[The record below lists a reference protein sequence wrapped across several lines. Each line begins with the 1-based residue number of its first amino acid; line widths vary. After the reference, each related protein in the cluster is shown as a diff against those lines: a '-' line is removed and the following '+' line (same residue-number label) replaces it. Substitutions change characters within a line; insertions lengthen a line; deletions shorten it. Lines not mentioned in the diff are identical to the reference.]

1 MGKYVALP
9 GNPSGSETPRIAMEE
24 DSGAFVTVLSRAVHD
39 SRFPLDSASLLQNF
53 AALLNGNPPLHHLH
67 ADDQIFYQRLS
78 SGVALHF
85 RKADRGVSEIGFLLT
100 VPGHDRSQTLGA
112 EALSRIDPTFMKIL
126 CDAIDMSGS
135 GQTPESAARAN
146 PQMRV

>member
-39 SRFPLDSASLLQNF
+39 SRFPIDSASLLQNF

-67 ADDQIFYQRLS
+67 SGDQIFYQRLS

-85 RKADRGVSEIGFLLT
+85 RKADGGVSEVGFLLT
-100 VPGHDRSQTLGA
+100 VPGHDRSRTLGA
-112 EALSRIDPTFMKIL
+112 EALNRIDPAFMKIL
-126 CDAIDMSGS
+126 CDAIDMSGARASS
-135 GQTPESAARAN
+135 GPEPKAN
-146 PQMRV
+146 PQMQI